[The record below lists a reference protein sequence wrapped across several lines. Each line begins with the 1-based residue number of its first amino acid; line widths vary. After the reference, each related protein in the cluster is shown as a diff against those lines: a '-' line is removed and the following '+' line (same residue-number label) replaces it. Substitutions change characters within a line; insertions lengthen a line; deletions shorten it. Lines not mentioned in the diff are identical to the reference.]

1 MEKVKIDF
9 EKSFSRLEEIIS
21 KMEEKGISLDESIAL
36 HEEGNKIIKELEEAI
51 KVAKAKV
58 EEVIEIK

>member
-1 MEKVKIDF
+1 MDKVKIDF

>member
-1 MEKVKIDF
+1 MEKTKIDF

>member
-1 MEKVKIDF
+1 MEHKIDF
-9 EKSFSRLEEIIS
+9 EKSFQRLEEIIS
-21 KMEEKGISLDESIAL
+21 KMEEKGISLDESIKL

-51 KVAKAKV
+51 KLAKEKV

>member
-21 KMEEKGISLDESIAL
+21 KMDEKGISLDESIAL

-51 KVAKAKV
+51 QVAKAKV

>member
-1 MEKVKIDF
+1 MEHKIDF
-9 EKSFSRLEEIIS
+9 ENSFQRLEEIIS
-21 KMEEKGISLDESIAL
+21 KMEEKGISLDESIKL

-51 KVAKAKV
+51 KLAKEKV